1 MTATLE
7 PGDQVIILK
16 APASQA
22 RCDRWTWIF
31 ASFAAFF
38 TPSSCT
44 TLNPRA
50 YLVALV
56 NIRARFSLHDDLGA
70 HQAGGQVR
78 QDHERYG

>member
-22 RCDRWTWIF
+22 RCDRWTWIL
-31 ASFAAFF
+31 ASFAALF

-44 TLNPRA
+44 TLNMQNPRA

-56 NIRARFSLHDDLGA
+56 NIRAVF
-70 HQAGGQVR
+70 
-78 QDHERYG
+78 HESS